1 VIGRGAAT
9 ASLGSVALRARARAR
24 ALARLTT
31 PPPTRCSCAPL
42 LRQGT
47 VGPVVH
53 GAARTDAVLRRHG
66 RLSGVRAPVLP
77 CRPTPRALAA
87 GVLHL
92 KPSIDLTQQTLLL
105 LATRHLLK
113 SRRRRRSVLLE
124 FTNSTPNRSLH
135 PPHRRLH
142 SLSTRPPSLGV
153 RVPRPLQHPH
163 RGRHRHLSSSVTAPS
178 PSSWSVAKRSPSIS
192 WDRHT
197 ALARWRGTG
206 PRRRA
211 ALPTLAPGSSVRVVA
226 AGLKMETSPRA
237 GARPRTC
244 AIPCCE

>member
-1 VIGRGAAT
+1 MIGRGAAT

-53 GAARTDAVLRRHG
+53 GAARTDTVLRRHG

-163 RGRHRHLSSSVTAPS
+163 RGRHRHLSSSVSAVTVILVRREA
-178 PSSWSVAKRSPSIS
+178 VAIDLLGPPHRV
-192 WDRHT
+192 
-197 ALARWRGTG
+197 GTVAG
-206 PRRRA
+206 HRTEAPRR
-211 ALPTLAPGSSVRVVA
+211 PTHTRPGKLCASGGSRPEDGNVA
-226 AGLKMETSPRA
+226 TCGCATSHLRY
-237 GARPRTC
+237 TVL
-244 AIPCCE
+244 